1 MDREF
6 RLLFVCLGNI
16 CRSPAAEGVMRAF
29 VHENDLASHVQIDSA
44 GTAGWHSGKRADERM
59 RAAALTR
66 GYDLASRAR
75 QLTAED
81 LRSFDLVLVMDRE
94 NLRDAL
100 ALDPESRYADKVKLF
115 CDFCTDH
122 SEHQVPDPYYGG
134 PEGFEKVLDLLEDG
148 CRNLITHVKAS
159 RA

>member
-1 MDREF
+1 
-6 RLLFVCLGNI
+6 
-16 CRSPAAEGVMRAF
+16 
-29 VHENDLASHVQIDSA
+29 
-44 GTAGWHSGKRADERM
+44 M

-100 ALDPESRYADKVKLF
+100 ALDPDSRYADKVRLF

-122 SEHQVPDPYYGG
+122 TEHQVPDPYYGG